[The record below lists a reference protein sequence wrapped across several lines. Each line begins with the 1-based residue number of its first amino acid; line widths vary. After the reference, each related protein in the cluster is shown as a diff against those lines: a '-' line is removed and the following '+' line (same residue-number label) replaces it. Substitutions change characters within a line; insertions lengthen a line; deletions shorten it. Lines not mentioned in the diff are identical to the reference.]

1 MKLKYPKFLLLLLT
15 FAVAYLLLNFRQSL
29 PFQDVLLSLGFLGVF
44 ILGIFYSYGFTAAPA
59 TALLLVIAKD
69 QNILLA
75 GLIGGLGSLFAD
87 LTLFTLIRTSFRD
100 EIKKLS
106 QERCVKKLGRM
117 VPRTLRKYLVPVLAA
132 LIIASPLPDE
142 IGVCMLATTKI
153 SPRVFS
159 LLSYCLNT
167 LGILVV
173 LWIGNII

>member
-15 FAVAYLLLNFRQSL
+15 FAVAYLLLSFRQSL
-29 PFQDVLLSLGFLGVF
+29 PFDNFLLSLGYLGVF
-44 ILGIFYSYGFTAAPA
+44 ILGIFYSYGFTATPA
-59 TALLLVIAKD
+59 TALLLLIAKN

-106 QERCVKKLGRM
+106 QERCVKRLDKM
-117 VPRTLRKYLVPVLAA
+117 VPRPLRRYLLPVLAA

-142 IGVCMLATTKI
+142 IGVCMLATTRV
-153 SPRVFS
+153 SPRLFS

-167 LGILVV
+167 AGILAI
-173 LWIGNII
+173 LAIGSVI